1 MTLLTDANH
10 PGTQKDMISSQ
21 LGRRCGLWCWDCSRP
36 LPSTSSFAH
45 LSLCLQGG
53 RAINPIW
60 LALLWSLL
68 RWVPLFCEHARGH
81 YTALEP
87 SCEEGPL
94 FFFVSLAFPQIGL
107 LCHISPLRLSSGHS
121 NMVLTLRI
129 YHAAHLLWA
138 DASVW
143 FTSLLVIV
151 VQHKF
156 CGVFFFFFSFSFSFL
171 VMLFSEFPKLPTDPN
186 CKVSYGVEIS
196 PPSWLPPP
204 DRSPS
209 LNTLSFFLSF
219 IFCPAS
225 FQKDWVGFLGNL
237 VSSASIQKLFCGSC
251 STFRWCVRI
260 THIFDVF
267 VGEKVASPSYSSAIL
282 ELCPL
287 YYSYLENPID
297 RESWWAIVHGVTT
310 S

>member
-10 PGTQKDMISSQ
+10 PETQKDMISSQ

-60 LALLWSLL
+60 LALLWYLL

-121 NMVLTLRI
+121 NMVLTLRT

-156 CGVFFFFFSFSFSFL
+156 CGVFFFFFSFSFL

-209 LNTLSFFLSF
+209 LLCLSFCLLSF
-219 IFCPAS
+219 VLPPFKKIGLAFWVIWCPLPA
-225 FQKDWVGFLGNL
+225 FR
-237 VSSASIQKLFCGSC
+237 SC
-251 STFRWCVRI
+251 FVEVAPHSD
-260 THIFDVF
+260 DVF
-267 VGEKVASPSYSSAIL
+267 KSHTFLMCLWGRKWLPHPTPLPSWNSAHSIIL
-282 ELCPL
+282 TWKIP
-287 YYSYLENPID
+287 
-297 RESWWAIVHGVTT
+297 
-310 S
+310 